1 MWELPWCTLETV
13 SLFLLIWGWKYRSK
27 NCKKAIFAGFIARD
41 CSFLYMWPRRG
52 WSGYPKLN
60 FISNKYP
67 IGRAWLLR
75 YLPWKLAILDIFQS
89 SKCQKNEEWWVI
101 KKYTILDHSWALTFG
116 TATIFHNNNIPGH
129 NRAKLKMSHFFMIS
143 STKRVFVLSASAGTR

>member
-1 MWELPWCTLETV
+1 
-13 SLFLLIWGWKYRSK
+13 
-27 NCKKAIFAGFIARD
+27 
-41 CSFLYMWPRRG
+41 MWPRRG

-116 TATIFHNNNIPGH
+116 IATIFHNNNIPGH
-129 NRAKLKMSHFFMIS
+129 NRAKLKMSHFSWFLQQRGFLSCQQVLAPDRSLFSKIIWLEWLS
-143 STKRVFVLSASAGTR
+143 ECIWRVGSAIWGILKPWPNNYSGILSYCAAH